1 MCNWKGFCGHLTDV
15 PSKYSLCFDS
25 LSGIFVLGNNIKNIN
40 MHTILL
46 FYILVFFIYYVLQFL
61 MARVTVIPHKY

>member
-15 PSKYSLCFDS
+15 PSKCSQCFDS

-46 FYILVFFIYYVLQFL
+46 FYILVYLL
-61 MARVTVIPHKY
+61 CSTVFNGESNSNPT

>member
-46 FYILVFFIYYVLQFL
+46 FYILVFFYLL
-61 MARVTVIPHKY
+61 RSTVFNGESNSNPT

>member
-1 MCNWKGFCGHLTDV
+1 MCNWKGFCGHFTDV
-15 PSKYSLCFDS
+15 PSKCSQCFDS

-46 FYILVFFIYYVLQFL
+46 FYILVFFYLFSS
-61 MARVTVIPHKY
+61 TVFNGESNSNPT

>member
-1 MCNWKGFCGHLTDV
+1 MSNWKGFCGHLTDV
-15 PSKYSLCFDS
+15 PSKCSQCFDS

-46 FYILVFFIYYVLQFL
+46 FYILFFFYLLRSTVFNGESNSNP
-61 MARVTVIPHKY
+61 T

>member
-15 PSKYSLCFDS
+15 PSKCSQCFDS

-46 FYILVFFIYYVLQFL
+46 FYILVFFYLL
-61 MARVTVIPHKY
+61 RSTVFNGESNSNPT

>member
-15 PSKYSLCFDS
+15 PSKCSQCFDS

-46 FYILVFFIYYVLQFL
+46 FYILVFFYLL
-61 MARVTVIPHKY
+61 RSTVFSGESNSNPT

>member
-15 PSKYSLCFDS
+15 PSKCSQCFDS

-46 FYILVFFIYYVLQFL
+46 FYILVYLL
-61 MARVTVIPHKY
+61 RSTVFNGESNSNPT

>member
-15 PSKYSLCFDS
+15 PSKCSQCFDS

-46 FYILVFFIYYVLQFL
+46 FYIFVYLLRSTVFNGESNSNP
-61 MARVTVIPHKY
+61 T